1 MQVWCRHL
9 NFLENGENKG
19 ESGDFNQTRR
29 LKNCAICDAV
39 AQSKVRWRKF
49 GGAS

>member
-19 ESGDFNQTRR
+19 EFCDFNQTRR

-39 AQSKVRWRKF
+39 AQSKLRWRKF